1 MAGLELARFTL
12 ARESGVCYEEYGGVR
27 VAVDEVYEVL
37 VNGARAGEIVAM
49 PPGVEDAGYG
59 LALADYRAR
68 SPGEVRVEARPG
80 VLSITLPR
88 AAPAAAPGVSRE
100 GCGARGPG
108 AVAPGHDYTWGDVRA
123 VAGDFASRTAG
134 SLYRLS
140 AHTVALYNLDESR
153 VVVAH
158 DTSRHT
164 AVLKAIGMAWR
175 LGLLRGRLAAAST
188 GRASADMVL
197 RLAAAGVGLV
207 VTLRG
212 PLASGVRA
220 ARMAGVTLVSNA
232 KTGRGRGLVLLAGG
246 LEGDAAPGGPGGASC
261 S

>member
-12 ARESGVCYEEYGGVR
+12 ARESGVCYEEYAGVR
-27 VAVDEVYEVL
+27 VAVDEVYEVY
-37 VNGARAGEIVAM
+37 VNESRAGEIVAM

-59 LALADYRAR
+59 LALADHGAVDPRSVSVTAAPGRLEVSLARA
-68 SPGEVRVEARPG
+68 ARPG
-80 VLSITLPR
+80 APR
-88 AAPAAAPGVSRE
+88 LMRE
-100 GCGARGPG
+100 GCGPKGPRAR
-108 AVAPGHDYTWGDVRA
+108 APRASYAWSDVSS
-123 VAGDFASRTAG
+123 VAGDFATRTAG

-140 AHTVALYNLDESR
+140 AHTVAVYNLDEDV

-175 LGLLRGRLAAAST
+175 LGLLSGRLAAAST

-220 ARMAGVTLVSNA
+220 ARLAGVTLVSNA
-232 KTGRGRGLVLLAGG
+232 KTGRGRGLALLAGS
-246 LEGDAAPGGPGGASC
+246 LEGEEAPEAGGGAC